1 MLRDYFLNKVENAI
15 EKAIVANKLGQMAE
29 YTKGTLSVEKP
40 KNPDFGDF
48 AINVSSLARS
58 ARIAPPMIANSI
70 LEFID
75 KEDSDFSVIGGFINF
90 KAGDSLLVNLIEE
103 VFAKKNNF
111 GKPDKI
117 NKEKIIL
124 EYISANPTGPFH
136 IGHGRWAA
144 MGSALANLL
153 KFYGH
158 DVYQE
163 FYINDAGSQIQKL
176 GRSLVIRVKQ
186 VFGLDVDFPED
197 EIERKNYY
205 PGDYLVPVAKKFVQD
220 KKDELVAVGKD
231 ADKIDLQVYCDYAK
245 DYEEKVQ
252 RNLLDKFRVNFD
264 NFYSELT
271 LHKSGKVDECVQKL
285 RNSGK
290 IYEKEGAVWF
300 KSSDYGDD
308 QDRVIKKAD
317 GSNTYLTAD
326 IAYHVDKLERG
337 FDRMINIWGADHH
350 GYVARVKASI
360 EALGYNPNKLEVL
373 LGQLVNLV
381 INGNEVRM
389 GKRKNMVTLEDLI
402 DEVGVDATR
411 FWMAM
416 RNIDTTLD
424 FDIELAK
431 TNSDENPVF
440 YVQYAHARACSII
453 RNATNDRVDT
463 ESGKTIPAVISKEDF
478 DKLTSNFDKN
488 LMSLTMKE
496 ARKLILKLEEFKSLI
511 VSSAQ
516 TRQVYTICR
525 YVQELASEFH
535 SFYNS
540 TRVITDDIE
549 LTKARLA
556 LVWAFKTVLSN
567 ALTIL
572 AVSAP
577 ERM

>member
-15 EKAIVANKLGQMAE
+15 EKAIVANKLGQMTE

-90 KAGDSLLVNLIEE
+90 KAGDSLLVNLIGE

-197 EIERKNYY
+197 EIDRKNYY

-220 KKDELVAVGKD
+220 KKDELAAVGKD

-478 DKLTSNFDKN
+478 NKLTSNFDKN

-496 ARKLILKLEEFKSLI
+496 ARKLILKLEEFKSLV

>member
-15 EKAIVANKLGQMAE
+15 EKAIVANKLGQMTE

-117 NKEKIIL
+117 NREKIIL

-153 KFYGH
+153 NFYGH

-220 KKDELVAVGKD
+220 KKEELAAVGND

>member
-15 EKAIVANKLGQMAE
+15 EKAIVANKLGQMTE

-117 NKEKIIL
+117 NREKIIL

-220 KKDELVAVGKD
+220 KKEELAAVGND

-252 RNLLDKFRVNFD
+252 CNLLDKFRVNFD

-402 DEVGVDATR
+402 NEVGVDATR

>member
-15 EKAIVANKLGQMAE
+15 EKAIVANKLGQMTE

-153 KFYGH
+153 EFYGH

-220 KKDELVAVGKD
+220 KKDELAAVGND

-252 RNLLDKFRVNFD
+252 RNLLDKFRVTFD

>member
-15 EKAIVANKLGQMAE
+15 EKAIVANKLGQMTE

-220 KKDELVAVGKD
+220 KKDELAAVGND

-290 IYEKEGAVWF
+290 IYEKDGAVWF

-463 ESGKTIPAVISKEDF
+463 ESGKTIPAVISKENF